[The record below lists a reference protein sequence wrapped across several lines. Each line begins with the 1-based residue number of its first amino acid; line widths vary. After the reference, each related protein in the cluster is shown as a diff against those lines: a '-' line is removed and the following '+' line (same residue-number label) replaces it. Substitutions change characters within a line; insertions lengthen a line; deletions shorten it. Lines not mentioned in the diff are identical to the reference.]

1 LFNQESIVSVHLTE
15 EEQLE
20 QLKRWWK
27 ENGKIIAIAVVVAVA
42 GYFGVTGWQDH
53 KREQA
58 EKASAVYEQLIKMV
72 NVEPGKTLTES
83 DHATIAHLA
92 AQLKTSSTNSMYA
105 HTAAFFLAKLAV
117 EANKLDEAATEL
129 KWVLSAK
136 PDAATAQIAR
146 LRLARVLTAQKAY
159 DEALS
164 QLSLEPAAAF
174 VPEYDEARGDIL
186 KLQGN
191 LDAARTAYE
200 KALSATEP
208 QQQERYM
215 LLQMK
220 VNDLKAPATAPV
232 AAPVEA
238 TAPAAEAATSGE
250 SAQ

>member
-1 LFNQESIVSVHLTE
+1 MSVHLSE
-15 EEQLE
+15 EEQIE
-20 QLKRWWK
+20 NLKRWWK
-27 ENGKIIAIAVVVAVA
+27 DNGKTIVIAVVIAVA
-42 GYFGVTGWQDH
+42 GYFGVTGWKDH

-58 EKASAVYEQLIKMV
+58 EKASAVYEQLVKLV
-72 NVEPGKTLTES
+72 NVEQGKSLTES
-83 DHATIAHLA
+83 DRATIAHLA
-92 AQLKTSSTNSMYA
+92 GQLKTNTSNSMYA

-117 EANKLDEAATEL
+117 EDNKLDEAVSEL

-136 PDAATAQIAR
+136 PDAATAQVAR

-159 DEALS
+159 DEALN
-164 QLSLEPAAAF
+164 QLSTEPAAAF
-174 VPEYDEARGDIL
+174 VPEYDEARGDIF

-220 VNDLKAPATAPV
+220 VNDLKTPAVDVVAPAADV
-232 AAPVEA
+232 Q
-238 TAPAAEAATSGE
+238 APAAEMPAPESKE